1 MDIIL
6 LANILTLI
14 AQLVSFYAST
24 RKSKHQVLFFQNIF
38 MLIISVA
45 SYLLKG
51 YSAIVTN
58 VVCVIR
64 NCLSM
69 KGISSLWITYSLILF
84 FPRFWYD
91 RQPQRH
97 PWLSAD
103 HCQCD
108 TDAGSPGRESRGT
121 ESEDLL
127 WHCLSDVDG
136 FQLVDPQLCRLV
148 FQPLQWHLLSDQRI
162 ERKSRRKKIVCELS
176 FALLHITRTDR
187 SGSALF
193 IFWSNRDNIRGR
205 TDRRGRSGH
214 KWCRHSSAC

>member
-1 MDIIL
+1 MDIVL

-24 RKSKHQVLFFQNIF
+24 RKSKHQVLFFQNVF

-84 FPRFWYD
+84 
-91 RQPQRH
+91 
-97 PWLSAD
+97 S
-103 HCQCD
+103 
-108 TDAGSPGRESRGT
+108 
-121 ESEDLL
+121 
-127 WHCLSDVDG
+127 
-136 FQLVDPQLCRLV
+136 LV
-148 FQPLQWHLLSDQRI
+148 FGTIVNRNGILGYLPVIANVIQTLAVLD
-162 ERKSRRKKIVCELS
+162 EKAGVRRVKIS
-176 FALLHITRTDR
+176 FGIACLMWTAFNWSIR
-187 SGSALF
+187 SYVGSFFNLF
-193 IFWSNRDNIRGR
+193 NGISYLINGLNEKAEEKR
-205 TDRRGRSGH
+205 
-214 KWCRHSSAC
+214 